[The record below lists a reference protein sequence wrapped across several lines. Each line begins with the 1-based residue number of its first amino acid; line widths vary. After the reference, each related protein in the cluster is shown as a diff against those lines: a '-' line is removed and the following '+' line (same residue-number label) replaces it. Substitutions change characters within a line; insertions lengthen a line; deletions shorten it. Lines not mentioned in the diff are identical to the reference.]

1 MSKWIEPAQKPDGNG
16 MYIFRKT
23 FDLKGDFSLRLSAST
38 RYKLYINNQYVC
50 EGPCQGTRFE
60 HFYETTTF
68 KSCDK
73 TEIRVEVMHIVKPH
87 FTPTFTSEKPMLW
100 AEIFNGDNLVGG
112 TDASWS
118 LSLVDGIEFF
128 EGDLVMFS
136 AGPMEKHTMPY
147 KEIPLPVAEGNEAY
161 ADSNSCDHVGLFNHF
176 RLFPRLIPQMKTHA
190 PEQPKLIKTLEN
202 ALHFDAGR
210 YTTAKVKVTVK
221 GKKGDTLKLTYGECY
236 LKSAVGWTFEKGQRD
251 DTSGFLTGPSDYI
264 KLNGETQQV
273 EFMWYRAFRFIEVSA
288 DDIGNTDLKIE
299 FMPYF
304 YPFDIKG
311 TFSCSDEAY
320 NKMWDV
326 SLNTLLCCT
335 QEIVVDCPY
344 FEQQQYNMDSF
355 FEANYI
361 LQISDDTRIVKKMI
375 SDLSQSQQPNG
386 LLLANYPSR
395 FYQIIP
401 TFSIYWIMLLH
412 MYYTYSG
419 DAEFV
424 KPYMGTVDKILCYFD
439 NHLEKGLVQSTYW
452 PFLDWAGD
460 WVNGTPH
467 KGKEEPICVYSMQ
480 YSMGLKCASVLAEA
494 TQRHGL
500 FEEYEARRK
509 TLNQNIKTTFW
520 NAEKSYYNDTLTN
533 TESSQHT
540 GLWAILTD
548 IDQGDDA
555 KALLNKMLSEDM
567 AKCSFSMGYFLF
579 RALEKTDMY
588 QFAFSQFDGFKT
600 MLDQGCTAWCENPDK
615 PRSEC
620 HGWSATPLYEF
631 HRNILGVKPKNNGY
645 TEVEIKP
652 NLGHLTF
659 AEGKVPTP
667 HGVIEVSV
675 HKSENGYNIT
685 HSAPENIKI
694 SM

>member
-1 MSKWIEPAQKPDGNG
+1 MSKWIETLYKPESNG
-16 MYIFRKT
+16 MYIFRKSL
-23 FDLKGDFSLRLSAST
+23 DLTGKFTMRLSAST
-38 RYKLYINNQYVC
+38 RYKLYINNNFIC

-60 HFYETTTF
+60 HFYETVEF
-68 KSCDK
+68 EAKGSVD
-73 TEIRVEVMHIVKPH
+73 IRAEVMHIAGNH
-87 FTPTFTSEKPMLW
+87 FTPMFTAEKPTFW
-100 AEIFNGDNLVGG
+100 AEIFDGNSFATG
-112 TDASWS
+112 TDKSWS
-118 LSLVDGIEFF
+118 VSLVEGIEFF

-136 AGPMEKHTMPY
+136 TGPMEKHTMPY
-147 KEIPLPVAEGNEAY
+147 KEIPLETAEGKEAN
-161 ADSNSCDHVGLFNHF
+161 ADSNSCDHVGLFNEL
-176 RLFPRLIPQMKTHA
+176 RLFPRPIPQMKTHT
-190 PEQPKLIKTLEN
+190 PEQPNLIKTLEN
-202 ALHFDAGR
+202 AIHFDAGR

-221 GKKGDTLKLTYGECY
+221 GNKGDTLKLTYGECY
-236 LKSAVGWTFEKGQRD
+236 VKSAVGWTFEKGQRD

-288 DDIGNTDLKIE
+288 DDISNTDLKIE

-311 TFSCSDEAY
+311 TFNCSDAVY

-335 QEIVVDCPY
+335 HEIVVDCPY

-355 FEANYI
+355 LEASYI

-509 TLNQNIKTTFW
+509 TLNQTIKSAFW
-520 NAEKSYYNDTLTN
+520 NPKKAYYNDTLTN
-533 TESSQHT
+533 TASSQHT

-548 IDQGDDA
+548 IDTGADA
-555 KALLNKMLSEDM
+555 KALIEKMVSEDM
-567 AKCSFSMGYFLF
+567 AQCSFSMGYFLF
-579 RALEKTDMY
+579 RALEKTELY
-588 QFAFSQFDGFKT
+588 QKAFPLFDGFKT
-600 MLDQGCTAWCENPDK
+600 MLDQNCTAWCETPTNP
-615 PRSEC
+615 EANVTAGALL
-620 HGWSATPLYEF
+620 HFTNFIAVYW
-631 HRNILGVKPKNNGY
+631 V
-645 TEVEIKP
+645 
-652 NLGHLTF
+652 
-659 AEGKVPTP
+659 
-667 HGVIEVSV
+667 
-675 HKSENGYNIT
+675 
-685 HSAPENIKI
+685 
-694 SM
+694 